1 MKFGAIAFHDRLS
14 DYLDWLEVAEGL
26 GFDLACHGDTQNLAP
41 EMFVAL
47 TAAALRTR
55 RIRLAS
61 TVANPVTRH
70 PAVMASGAAA
80 LQQLSGGRF
89 SLGIATGDSALKV
102 LGEKPA
108 KVAEL
113 EAYCRTVR
121 ALCEG
126 RSAEWN
132 GHRLQMN
139 WPVTPTPIWIAAEG
153 PRMLDLAGRLGD
165 GVIFGHGV
173 TEPVIKDSIRRVRE
187 SAVAAGRDP
196 DAVEIWVMVKPYF
209 AESEGAAW
217 REMAWTLAASANHAF
232 RGGLDDKFVP
242 DALKPAL
249 RALMAGYH
257 SHEHNKPGQGAH
269 NASLVEDGELLDF
282 LGRRFLVAGPPER
295 IVERLREL
303 ASWGATNLIFTALQG
318 SQNIAYTQR
327 LWNEVLRSL
336 I

>member
-1 MKFGAIAFHDRLS
+1 MKFGAIAFHDQLS

-47 TAAALRTR
+47 TAAAMRSSR
-55 RIRLAS
+55 VQLAS

-80 LQQLSGGRF
+80 LQQVSGGRF
-89 SLGIATGDSALKV
+89 SLGISTGDSALKV
-102 LGEKPA
+102 LGETPA

-126 RSAEWN
+126 RAAEWR
-132 GHRLQMN
+132 GHALRMN
-139 WPVTPTPIWIAAEG
+139 WPVAPVPIWIAAEG

-173 TEPVIKDSIRRVRE
+173 TEAVIKDSIRRVRE
-187 SAVAAGRDP
+187 SAAAARRDP
-196 DAVEIWVMVKPYF
+196 DSIEIWVMVKPYF
-209 AESEGAAW
+209 AESEQAAW

-232 RGGLDDKFVP
+232 RGGLEDKFVP
-242 DALKPAL
+242 EELKPAL
-249 RALMAGYH
+249 QALMAGYH

-269 NASLVEDGELLDF
+269 NASLVGDGALLEF
-282 LGRRFLVAGPPER
+282 LGRRFLVAGPPDL
-295 IVERLREL
+295 ITERLREL

-318 SQNIAYTQR
+318 PQNIAYTRR
-327 LWNEVLRSL
+327 LWDEVLRPL
-336 I
+336 V